1 MGMRKEE
8 RKMRTKYIITTD
20 SCADVRKEWCER
32 EGVEV
37 AFFPWSWEVK
47 GSTGLPVEYT
57 TTYLDDFEPMA
68 DKFYRG
74 LASGDIVRTSL
85 ITKEGFAEFFKGAA
99 LKAGTSDKTRVIIW
113 HICMSSGLSVGTW
126 DTVWKGAKIA
136 EKESG
141 GKVMVVISD
150 TKAASLTQRL
160 CVEKAVEML
169 KEAQKRGRVNM
180 MSLGKRLTE
189 WRREH
194 LFMGGYLGDLGFLQ
208 RSGRTSWLKAWAGR
222 LLGLKPMATYS
233 TETGLVDI
241 TGMTRAG
248 KKGMKDVWRVVT
260 ESVKEGERLKEV
272 IFGYTGEKAKKVAE
286 EMSKA
291 GEVACETSWIGN
303 VSGAHMGPETV
314 YVTWVTE

>member
-1 MGMRKEE
+1 
-8 RKMRTKYIITTD
+8 MRTRYIITTD

-37 AFFPWSWEVK
+37 ASFPWSWETK
-47 GSTGLPVEYT
+47 KTRAILGGMPMEYS
-57 TTYLDDFEPMA
+57 TTYLDDFEPIA
-68 DKFYRG
+68 EGFYKG
-74 LASGDIVRTSL
+74 LAGDDIVRTSL
-85 ITKEGFAEFFKGAA
+85 VTKEAFAEFFKIAA
-99 LKAGTSDKTRVIIW
+99 LKAGASDKTKVVIW

-126 DTVWKGAKIA
+126 DTVWKGAKLA
-136 EKESG
+136 EEETEGRVS
-141 GKVMVVISD
+141 VVITD

-169 KEAQKRGRVNM
+169 EKAKKKGRVNM
-180 MSLGKRLTE
+180 MKLGKDLTE

-194 LFMGGYLGDLGFLQ
+194 LYMGGYLGDLKFLQ
-208 RSGRTSWLKAWAGR
+208 RTGRTSRTKAWAGR
-222 LLGLKPMATYS
+222 LLGLKPMATYNV
-233 TETGLVDI
+233 ETGLVDV
-241 TGMTRAG
+241 TGMTKAG
-248 KKGMKDVWRVVT
+248 KKGMRDVWRVVT

-272 IFGYTGEKAKKVAE
+272 IFGYTGEKAKAVVE

-303 VSGAHMGPETV
+303 VSGAHMGPETM

>member
-1 MGMRKEE
+1 
-8 RKMRTKYIITTD
+8 MRTKYIITTD
-20 SCADVRKEWCER
+20 SCADVRREWCER

-37 AFFPWSWEVK
+37 AAFPWSWETK
-47 GSTGLPVEYT
+47 KIREEGGMPVEYQT
-57 TTYLDDFEPMA
+57 KYLDDFEPMA
-68 DKFYRG
+68 DEFYKG
-74 LASGDIVRTSL
+74 LAGVDIVRTSL
-85 ITKEGFAEFFKGAA
+85 ITKEAFAEFFKGAA
-99 LKAGTSDKTRVIIW
+99 LKAGMNDKNKVVIW
-113 HICMSSGLSVGTW
+113 HICMSSGLSIGTW
-126 DTVWKGAKIA
+126 DTVWKGAKLA
-136 EKESG
+136 EEECRGRIS
-141 GKVMVVISD
+141 VVISD

-160 CVEKAVEML
+160 CVEKAVEIL
-169 KEAQKRGRVNM
+169 KETQKKGRVNM
-180 MSLGKRLTE
+180 TALDRELTA

-194 LFMGGYLGDLGFLQ
+194 LFMGGYLGDLKFLQ

-233 TETGLVDI
+233 VETGLVDI
-241 TGMTRAG
+241 TGMTKAG

-272 IFGYTGEKAKKVAE
+272 VFGYTGEKARAVAE

-303 VSGAHMGPETV
+303 VSGAHMGPETM